1 MYKLSPA
8 NLKFDGLYVLAHV
21 QFFLKLNNLEHSA
34 KIWNCLTMLKE
45 NYELNSLQGRVIIF
59 RRGLSEDFEFL
70 NKI

>member
-1 MYKLSPA
+1 MYKLSPT
-8 NLKFDGLYVLAHV
+8 NSKFGGLYILAHV
-21 QFFLKLNNLEHSA
+21 QYFLKLNNLVHSA
-34 KIWNCLTMLKE
+34 KTWNCLTTLKE